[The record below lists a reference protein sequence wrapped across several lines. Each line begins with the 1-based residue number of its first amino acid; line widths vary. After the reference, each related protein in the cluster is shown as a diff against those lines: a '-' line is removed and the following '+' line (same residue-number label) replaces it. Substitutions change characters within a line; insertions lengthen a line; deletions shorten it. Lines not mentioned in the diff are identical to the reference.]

1 MADNDSRSG
10 TTRYTTPEILAFVDG
25 THATHDASLA
35 RAFAAPAQHGMPA
48 IQVGISEGKLLTL
61 FTRLAGARKVVE
73 VGTLAGYSAL
83 RIARALPTDGKLW
96 TLELEPK
103 HARIAQDNL
112 EAAGLWNRVKVI
124 IGPALASLKTIENE
138 APFDAVFLDADK
150 EGYLDYARWA
160 HTNLRP
166 GGLLLADNSYYFGK
180 LLEESPGAERMREFH
195 RFVGAHFDSVCIP
208 TPDGLVLGLK

>member
-10 TTRYTTPEILAFVDG
+10 ARYTTPEILAFVDR
-25 THATHDASLA
+25 THAAHDASLA
-35 RAFAAPAQHGMPA
+35 RAFAAPAEHGMPA

-61 FTRLAGARKVVE
+61 LTRLAGARKVVE

-112 EAAGLWNRVKVI
+112 EAAGLWNRVKVL

-138 APFDAVFLDADK
+138 APFDVVFLDADK

-160 HTNLRP
+160 HANLRP

-180 LLEESPGAERMREFH
+180 LMENSSGSARMREFH
-195 RFVGAHFDSVCIP
+195 EFVAEHFDSACIP

>member
-10 TTRYTTPEILAFVDG
+10 RRYSTPELLAFVDS
-25 THATHDASLA
+25 THAAHDASLA
-35 RAFAAPAQHGMPA
+35 RAFAAPAQHEMPA

-61 FTRLAGARKVVE
+61 LTRLVGARKVVE

-83 RIARALPTDGKLW
+83 RIARGLPVDGKLW
-96 TLELEPK
+96 SLELEPK

-112 EAAGLWNRVKVI
+112 EAAGLWNRVKVL
-124 IGPALASLKTIENE
+124 IGPALASLKTLEAE
-138 APFDAVFLDADK
+138 APFDLVFLDADK

-160 HTNLRP
+160 HANLRP
-166 GGLLLADNSYYFGK
+166 GGLLLADNAYLFGQ
-180 LLEESPGAERMREFH
+180 LLAETPGAERMREFH
-195 RFVGAHFDSVCIP
+195 RFTAEHFDSVCIP

>member
-10 TTRYTTPEILAFVDG
+10 ARYTTPEILAFVDR
-25 THATHDASLA
+25 THAAHDASLA

-61 FTRLAGARKVVE
+61 LTRLAGARKVVE

-96 TLELEPK
+96 TLELDPK

-112 EAAGLWNRVKVI
+112 EAAGLWNRVKVL
-124 IGPALASLKTIENE
+124 IGPALVSLKTLENE
-138 APFDAVFLDADK
+138 APFDVVFLDADK

-160 HTNLRP
+160 HANLRP

-180 LLEESPGAERMREFH
+180 LLDNSPGSERMREFH
-195 RFVGAHFDSVCIP
+195 AFVGEHFDSVCIP